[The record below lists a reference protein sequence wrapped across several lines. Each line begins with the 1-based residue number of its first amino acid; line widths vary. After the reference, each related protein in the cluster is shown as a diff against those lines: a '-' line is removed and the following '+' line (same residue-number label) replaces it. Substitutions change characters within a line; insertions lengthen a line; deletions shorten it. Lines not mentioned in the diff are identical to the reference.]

1 MIENYNIDYQTG
13 ALRGN
18 KTKTQNFSTKRSLS
32 FENLKSNECLAVL
45 GANILNMLCVDY
57 IIENYNL
64 ENIVIRQKESFLVKE
79 ENLFNVL
86 PDSIT
91 NYLLISRQCKKDAN
105 DISLNRFKVDI
116 FKSMLATM

>member
-1 MIENYNIDYQTG
+1 M
-13 ALRGN
+13 
-18 KTKTQNFSTKRSLS
+18 S